1 MNAMKI
7 CKRCFQEFTVDEN
20 LYDSPAQELA
30 DIFLKSASAEDIH
43 DLCLQCRE
51 ELGMSNLV
59 GFRQ

>member
-1 MNAMKI
+1 MSAIKI

-20 LYDSPAQELA
+20 LYDSPARELA
-30 DIFLKSASAEDIH
+30 DIFLESADIH

-51 ELGMSNLV
+51 ELGMSNLM